1 MGQIQLE
8 AGEIPAAIAS
18 LEQSRHLEPNSPTV
32 YFTLAKAYARA
43 GREADADKA
52 RAEFTRLD
60 RLSRL
65 QRSGVSAV
73 GGITP

>member
-1 MGQIQLE
+1 M
-8 AGEIPAAIAS
+8 
-18 LEQSRHLEPNSPTV
+18 V

-43 GREADADKA
+43 GRDADAEKA

-65 QRSGVSAV
+65 QRNGVTAV
-73 GGITP
+73 GGVTP